1 MFIEYFKGSRPV
13 QTIEISLKCHIL
25 ECEIRTFPDVL
36 RRHDIISSVEFH
48 ESLSENTKR
57 ISRIPFLERVIPSI

>member
-1 MFIEYFKGSRPV
+1 MFIKYFKGIVV
-13 QTIEISLKCHIL
+13 QISLKCHIL

-57 ISRIPFLERVIPSI
+57 ISRIPFLDQVIPSI